1 MRKYLFRILIFVFVG
16 PLLLFTFKSYA
27 YDDDDGAFQV
37 WLTTSQDVKAFQERL
52 KISLEEEFRWG
63 DEGNKFYYY
72 HLDFGLAYVLNKYW
86 DIGGGYREVYELSN
100 KGKYNGKFQEENQPY
115 MLATLKLKQGKFS
128 FTSRNR
134 FEYRHFDYKPD
145 SWRYRNKFT
154 LKYPLQLG
162 KINIEPYIADE
173 IYFSCFSGTNQFNQ
187 NRFSSGIGVDITKNI
202 KGEVYYM
209 LVTVK
214 RSTGWYD
221 SNVLGTKIKIVF

>member
-1 MRKYLFRILIFVFVG
+1 MKIRVLVLVG
-16 PLLLFTFKSYA
+16 FILLFFAKVYA

-37 WLTTSQDVKAFQERL
+37 WLTTSQEAKVLENKL

-72 HLDFGLAYVLNKYW
+72 HFDLGLAYVLNKYW
-86 DIGGGYREVYELSN
+86 DIGGGYRQVYELSN

-115 MLATLKLKQGKFS
+115 MIATLKLKKGNFA

-134 FEYRHFDYKPD
+134 FEYRHFDYKSD

-154 LKYPLQLG
+154 LKYPLRIG
-162 KINIEPYIADE
+162 KINTEPYVADE

-187 NRFSSGIGVDITKNI
+187 NRASAGIGFDITKHI
-202 KGEVYYM
+202 KAEIYYM
-209 LVTVK
+209 LVSVK
-214 RSTGWYD
+214 RSTGKWFD
-221 SNVLGTKIKIVF
+221 SNVLGTKLRITF